1 MWVFTETGFV
11 SAVRKHDRPN
21 VITVRSRDRKSL
33 EPLAE
38 KANVEIKVSPYGD
51 YPYRAFV
58 EAAVFTEWVAEQANE
73 IDYDNFKN
81 RVAKTRGYDFVDAL
95 HNVWVAMLGVEDSSR
110 EELKRMGESNGS
122 V

>member
-1 MWVFTETGFV
+1 MWVFTSTGFV

-38 KANVEIKVSPYGD
+38 KVNVEIKVSPYGD

-58 EAAVFTEWVAEQANE
+58 DPAGFTEWVAEQANE

-81 RVAKTRGYDFVDAL
+81 QVAKARGYDYTHAL
-95 HNVWVAMLGVEDSSR
+95 HDVWVAMLGVEDSSR